1 MGGRPATDRKVIDQ
15 MRTLYDSKTYSV
27 TEITTTGGISRDYD
41 SSKAARE
48 LGYRCRPYKDT
59 IMDEVHWLQNQRMQE

>member
-1 MGGRPATDRKVIDQ
+1 VKPLLT
-15 MRTLYDSKTYSV
+15 TYSIDV
-27 TEITTTGGISRDYD
+27 LDKNNAYD